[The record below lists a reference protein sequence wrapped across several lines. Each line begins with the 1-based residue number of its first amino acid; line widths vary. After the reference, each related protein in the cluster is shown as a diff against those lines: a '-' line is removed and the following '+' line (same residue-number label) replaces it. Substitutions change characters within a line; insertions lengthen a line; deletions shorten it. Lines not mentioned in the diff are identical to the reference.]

1 MTEKKRGAENARKT
15 AALRQYG
22 SLNPRPEGVGN
33 ERFRTYDFFDPKDLV
48 QVKYEMLR
56 QVSVERGSVTE
67 AAAQFG
73 LSRPSFY
80 EAQAAFQQDGLV
92 GLLPEKRG
100 PRRAHKL
107 SEEIMEF
114 LQKEKA
120 EGPDLSGAALAEKLW
135 RERRLRVH
143 RRSIERALAR
153 REKNSPC
160 QRWSGVSRDGG
171 RELAAHY
178 EELRAQS
185 LAASGRGLGLT
196 LFLREGMCAWVH
208 ACAQS
213 ILEAR
218 RKKMERPVLT
228 SRPDLSIPPEFP
240 MLLAGL
246 ALHVCE
252 EAVVP

>member
-1 MTEKKRGAENARKT
+1 MAVKKRRSEDSRKS
-15 AALRQYG
+15 AALHQHG
-22 SLNPRPEGVGN
+22 SLNPRPEGVAN
-33 ERFRTYDFFDPKDLV
+33 DLFSTYDFFDPKDMV

-114 LQKEKA
+114 LHKEKA
-120 EGPDLSGAALAEKLW
+120 EDPSLSGAALAEKLW
-135 RERRLRVH
+135 KERRLRVH

-153 REKNSPC
+153 REKKLP
-160 QRWSGVSRDGG
+160 
-171 RELAAHY
+171 LPAAV
-178 EELRAQS
+178 
-185 LAASGRGLGLT
+185 RG
-196 LFLREGMCAWVH
+196 
-208 ACAQS
+208 
-213 ILEAR
+213 
-218 RKKMERPVLT
+218 
-228 SRPDLSIPPEFP
+228 
-240 MLLAGL
+240 
-246 ALHVCE
+246 
-252 EAVVP
+252 

>member
-1 MTEKKRGAENARKT
+1 MAEKRRRSEDSRKA
-15 AALRQYG
+15 AALRQHG

-33 ERFRTYDFFDPKDLV
+33 DLFRTYDFFDPKDLV

-56 QVSVERGSVTE
+56 QVSVERGSITE

-80 EAQAAFQQDGLV
+80 EAQTAFQQDGLA

-120 EGPDLSGAALAEKLW
+120 EDPDLSGAALAEKLW
-135 RERRLRVH
+135 KERRLRVH

-153 REKNSPC
+153 REKKLPLPTA
-160 QRWSGVSRDGG
+160 G
-171 RELAAHY
+171 R
-178 EELRAQS
+178 S
-185 LAASGRGLGLT
+185 
-196 LFLREGMCAWVH
+196 
-208 ACAQS
+208 
-213 ILEAR
+213 
-218 RKKMERPVLT
+218 
-228 SRPDLSIPPEFP
+228 
-240 MLLAGL
+240 
-246 ALHVCE
+246 
-252 EAVVP
+252 

>member
-1 MTEKKRGAENARKT
+1 MAEKKRGAENARKT

-22 SLNPRPEGVGN
+22 SLNPRPEGVGSDL
-33 ERFRTYDFFDPKDLV
+33 FRTYDFFDPKDLV

-80 EAQAAFQQDGLV
+80 EAQTAFQQDGLV

-114 LQKEKA
+114 LQKEKSDD
-120 EGPDLSGAALAEKLW
+120 PNLSGAALAEKLW
-135 RERRLRVH
+135 KERRLRVH

-153 REKNSPC
+153 REKKLPL
-160 QRWSGVSRDGG
+160 QTAG
-171 RELAAHY
+171 R
-178 EELRAQS
+178 S
-185 LAASGRGLGLT
+185 
-196 LFLREGMCAWVH
+196 
-208 ACAQS
+208 
-213 ILEAR
+213 
-218 RKKMERPVLT
+218 
-228 SRPDLSIPPEFP
+228 
-240 MLLAGL
+240 
-246 ALHVCE
+246 
-252 EAVVP
+252 

>member
-1 MTEKKRGAENARKT
+1 MAVKTRGSEESRKA
-15 AALRQYG
+15 AALRQHG

-33 ERFRTYDFFDPKDLV
+33 DLFSTYDFFDPKDMV

-92 GLLPEKRG
+92 GLLPDKRG

-120 EGPDLSGAALAEKLW
+120 GDPDLSGAALAEKLW
-135 RERRLRVH
+135 KERRLRVH

-153 REKNSPC
+153 REKKLPLPT
-160 QRWSGVSRDGG
+160 V
-171 RELAAHY
+171 
-178 EELRAQS
+178 
-185 LAASGRGLGLT
+185 
-196 LFLREGMCAWVH
+196 
-208 ACAQS
+208 
-213 ILEAR
+213 
-218 RKKMERPVLT
+218 ER
-228 SRPDLSIPPEFP
+228 S
-240 MLLAGL
+240 
-246 ALHVCE
+246 
-252 EAVVP
+252 